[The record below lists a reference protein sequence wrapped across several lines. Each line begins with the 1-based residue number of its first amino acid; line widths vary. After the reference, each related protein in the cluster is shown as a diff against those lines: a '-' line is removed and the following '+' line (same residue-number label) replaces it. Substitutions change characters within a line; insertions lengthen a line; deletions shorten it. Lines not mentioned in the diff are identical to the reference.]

1 VEVADADSNRK
12 ILCLHAL
19 HLYIFCG
26 RGTDPKIGFNDA
38 EGAAHEET
46 SRCLSARRYLDRRCD
61 G

>member
-12 ILCLHAL
+12 ILCLMPC
-19 HLYIFCG
+19 IFTSFVG
-26 RGTDPKIGFNDA
+26 GGQTPRSGSMMQRGP
-38 EGAAHEET
+38 AHEET